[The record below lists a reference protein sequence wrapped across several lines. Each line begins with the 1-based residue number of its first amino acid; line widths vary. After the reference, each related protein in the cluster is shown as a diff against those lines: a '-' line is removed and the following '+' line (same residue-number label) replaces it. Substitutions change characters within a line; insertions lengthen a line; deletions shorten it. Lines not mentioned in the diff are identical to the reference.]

1 METNIYFTCHGTFY
15 NHFERSFFRSQTIQK
30 QVPGWIWFRSYSV
43 PTSHE
48 PKADRWKKIPRFPRA
63 HVKLALQSLP
73 HPEPT
78 ANSRLCHHT
87 IDESRVSRTLYLAM
101 LPTLR
106 NLVCFLISI
115 FIFETRVS
123 LLLTGLELIYMNSRV
138 HRACLYLSSA
148 GLLAQAK
155 LPCFSLCI
163 LGTESRVFPCQAKC
177 STIKLYPWF
186 TYILRLGLISCA
198 GWSLACDP
206 PASASWA
213 TRTIETLPGP
223 LLIQLFLRQF
233 FTKPG
238 VH

>member
-1 METNIYFTCHGTFY
+1 MKLFSTILSAH
-15 NHFERSFFRSQTIQK
+15 FFRSQTNQK
-30 QVPGWIWFRSYSV
+30 QVPGWTWFRSYSV

-48 PKADRWKKIPRFPRA
+48 RKADRWKKIPRFPRV

-78 ANSRLCHHT
+78 PNSRLCHHT
-87 IDESRVSRTLYLAM
+87 RDESRVSRTLCLAM

-106 NLVCFLISI
+106 NLVC
-115 FIFETRVS
+115 
-123 LLLTGLELIYMNSRV
+123 LLPHFNLYFWDKSFTVTDWSGIHVYELRV

-155 LPCFSLCI
+155 LSCFSLCI

-198 GWSLACDP
+198 SWSLACDP
-206 PASASWA
+206 PAFASWA
-213 TRTIETLPGP
+213 TRTIETLSGP
-223 LLIQLFLRQF
+223 LLIQLFLRQS
-233 FTKPG
+233 FTEPG

>member
-1 METNIYFTCHGTFY
+1 MELFF
-15 NHFERSFFRSQTIQK
+15 NHFEHSFFRSQTIQK

-87 IDESRVSRTLYLAM
+87 RDKFRVSRTLYLAM

-106 NLVCFLISI
+106 NLVW
-115 FIFETRVS
+115 
-123 LLLTGLELIYMNSRV
+123 LLPHFNLYFWDKSFTVTDWSGTHLYELRV

-148 GLLAQAK
+148 RLLAQVK

-163 LGTESRVFPCQAKC
+163 LGTESRVFPCHTKC

-198 GWSLACDP
+198 GWPLACDP
-206 PASASWA
+206 SASASWA

-223 LLIQLFLRQF
+223 LLIQLFLRQS

>member
-1 METNIYFTCHGTFY
+1 MVYVKADPWRFAIDNCKVHQPLDFVFIQAFHSYRQTHALGVVNKLWKLTFISHVMGLFF
-15 NHFERSFFRSQTIQK
+15 NHFEHSFFRSQTIQK

-87 IDESRVSRTLYLAM
+87 RDKFRVSRTLYLAM

-106 NLVCFLISI
+106 NLVC
-115 FIFETRVS
+115 
-123 LLLTGLELIYMNSRV
+123 LLPYFNLYFWDKSFTVTDWSGTHLYELRV

-148 GLLAQAK
+148 RLLAQAK

-163 LGTESRVFPCQAKC
+163 LGT
-177 STIKLYPWF
+177 
-186 TYILRLGLISCA
+186 
-198 GWSLACDP
+198 
-206 PASASWA
+206 
-213 TRTIETLPGP
+213 
-223 LLIQLFLRQF
+223 
-233 FTKPG
+233 
-238 VH
+238 